1 MSETEKFAVAVP
13 LPGGTPPVTVPQ
25 GSAATS
31 GIPMWQQEKQGAK
44 CCGCCCDYRRA
55 VIIIAIIF
63 ICIAVISIILT
74 VAAVS
79 VPSYSIE
86 IVDSAVL
93 ELWDEFL
100 KRAAIFYVFGLF
112 FSISSLVGPHNFNV
126 MLIAVNIVWLVANC
140 KLLAFLAAER

>member
-13 LPGGTPPVTVPQ
+13 LPGGTPPVTVPK

-86 IVDSAVL
+86 IDDDAVL
-93 ELWDEFL
+93 EIWDEGL
-100 KRAAIFYVFGLF
+100 KRAAIFSGIGLF
-112 FSISSLVGPHNFNV
+112 FSICALVGAQKFNV